1 MTERVMP
8 GPLFSIVI
16 PTYNRCDL
24 LQGTL
29 QSVLA
34 QSIADFEVVVSDNCS
49 DDDTRQVTEGFVDS
63 RVRYIRTPRHTSI
76 ADSWEFARSHA
87 RGALVMMLSDDDAL
101 VRDALARF
109 AEEHHEG
116 RADFLFCNV
125 AEYRDQS
132 FVGPEQNTL
141 RCGAFSGAARVVEKD
156 EFLRPLFAMR
166 PKFDMHPSAFMFSAS
181 LADQVIRRCGRF
193 FDSNG
198 VEYFAWPLAAVFS
211 TRMVHID
218 APLVILGRTFKSWGS
233 TIVLANPGKEQIAKM
248 IADVNHDRRW
258 IPLTNFTLTNLMAE
272 GLLLGKK
279 MFPDELQPYPFD
291 EERYLRRTMKEL
303 RSRQR
308 MGVDVARETSELTE
322 YAIRYPSLHA
332 KWLVQPPDELKE
344 SHSLAR
350 RLATGLGAY
359 VRRRLDARRQI
370 RDIRAG
376 RVHAGFTV
384 SGGDFGFNDAL
395 GCSEFLSAVMSVGQ
409 GRKMPANLRSA
420 SARELGR

>member
-1 MTERVMP
+1 MP

-16 PTYNRCDL
+16 PTYNRCEL
-24 LQGTL
+24 LQGAL
-29 QSVLA
+29 RSVLA

-76 ADSWEFARSHA
+76 SDSWEFARSHA

-109 AEEHHEG
+109 AEEHRERG
-116 RADFLFCNV
+116 ADFLFCNA
-125 AEYRDQS
+125 AEYRDRS
-132 FVGPEQNTL
+132 FAGPRRNTL
-141 RCGAFSGAARVVEKD
+141 RCDPFSGAARVVEKD

-181 LADQVIRRCGRF
+181 LADQVVRRCGRF
-193 FDSNG
+193 FQTNG

-211 TRMVHID
+211 KRMVHID

-233 TIVLANPGKEQIAKM
+233 TIVLSNPGSEQIARM
-248 IADVNHDRRW
+248 IADVNHDRGW
-258 IPLTNFTLTNLMAE
+258 IPLTNFTGTSLIAE

-279 MFPDELQPYPFD
+279 LFPEELQPYPFN
-291 EERYLRRTMKEL
+291 EERYLRRTMREL
-303 RSRQR
+303 QSRQQ
-308 MGVDVARETSELTE
+308 MGVDVARDMSELLE
-322 YAIRYPSLHA
+322 YATKYPSLHA
-332 KWLVQPPDELKE
+332 KLLVPPPNGLQENR
-344 SHSLAR
+344 SLGG
-350 RLATGLGAY
+350 RLATALGVRY
-359 VRRRLDARRQI
+359 VRRWLDARRQI

-384 SGGDFGFNDAL
+384 SGGDFGFDDAL
-395 GCSEFLSAVMSVGQ
+395 GCSEFLSEAMSVSR
-409 GRKMPANLRSA
+409 GRKMPPNLGSE
-420 SARELGR
+420 ARELAR

>member
-8 GPLFSIVI
+8 GPLLSVVI
-16 PTYNRCDL
+16 PTYNRCEL

-34 QSIADFEVVVSDNCS
+34 QSITGFEVVVSDNCS
-49 DDDTRQVTEGFVDS
+49 DDDTREVTEGFVDS
-63 RVRYIRTPRHTSI
+63 RMRYIRTPRHTSI

-87 RGALVMMLSDDDAL
+87 RGTFVMMLSDDDAL

-109 AEEHHEG
+109 GEEHHEH
-116 RADFLFCNV
+116 RADLLFCNV
-125 AEYRDQS
+125 AEFRDQS
-132 FVGPEQNTL
+132 FVGPQRNTVTWG
-141 RCGAFSGAARVVEKD
+141 RFSGAARVVEKD
-156 EFLRPLFAMR
+156 EFLRPLFALR

-181 LADQVIRRCGRF
+181 LADQVVRRCGRF
-193 FDSNG
+193 FQTNG

-233 TIVLANPGKEQIAKM
+233 TIVLSNPGKEQIAKM
-248 IADVNHDRRW
+248 IADVNHDRSW

-279 MFPDELQPYPFD
+279 LFPEELQPYPFD

-303 RSRQR
+303 RSRQQ
-308 MGVDVARETSELTE
+308 MGVDVVREISELTG
-322 YAIRYPSLHA
+322 YATKYPSLHA
-332 KWLVQPPDELKE
+332 KLLAQPPDGLKG

-350 RLATGLGAY
+350 RLATGLGVQY
-359 VRRRLDARRQI
+359 VQRRLHARKQI

-395 GCSEFLSAVMSVGQ
+395 SCSEFLSALMSVGE
-409 GRKMPANLRSA
+409 GRKMPANL
-420 SARELGR
+420 